1 MKKNSTHI
9 LKISELSKSF
19 DGKQNVLS
27 DVTYQ
32 LEQGNICAIV
42 GESGCGK
49 TTLLRLIS
57 GLEVSE
63 SGTITILGETV
74 SSINVNKAPHS
85 RKVGMVFQNY
95 ALFPHL
101 TVKQNIQFGV
111 AKIEYDST
119 LKLIELMGLEGKEHQ
134 YPHELSSGQKQRV
147 AIARTLAVK
156 PKLLLL
162 DEPFS
167 NLDLL
172 TKSSLRKEIRKIAKL
187 LSLSVMFVTHDLYD
201 AVDIA
206 DEILFLSDGRIVQE
220 CDTESLM
227 HQNVDEIKV
236 YLEQIQEQA
245 KHLLSLKNK

>member
-1 MKKNSTHI
+1 MNKNNSHI
-9 LKISELSKSF
+9 LSLNDLSKSF
-19 DGKQNVLS
+19 DGKHTVLNNVS
-27 DVTYQ
+27 YQ
-32 LEQGNICAIV
+32 LEEGKICAIV

-63 SGTITILGETV
+63 SGTIMIFDETV
-74 SSINVNKAPHS
+74 SSISVNKPPHT

-111 AKIEYDST
+111 EKTEFEST
-119 LKLIELMGLEGKEHQ
+119 LKLIQLMGLEGKEHR

-167 NLDLL
+167 NLDVL

-187 LSLSVMFVTHDLYD
+187 LALSVMFVTHDIYD
-201 AVDIA
+201 AIDIA
-206 DEILFLSDGRIVQE
+206 DEIIFLDDGRILQK
-220 CDTESLM
+220 CDTASLM
-227 HQNVDEIKV
+227 DQDVDEITK
-236 YLEQIQEQA
+236 YLKHIQEQA
-245 KHLLSLKNK
+245 KHLLSLKR